1 VLYFSF
7 GVKMENIAYL
17 TNVKSSR
24 RRVLL
29 RRAAGTMILLCALS
43 VGTVFGSSVTIGS
56 DNGSNAFPFGG
67 PFGTNTGS
75 DYQEAY
81 AASDFSGPMLITGID
96 FFLGNGFT
104 GSLYAGT
111 YTLSLSVISSN
122 IGSLSSTNL
131 AGNIGSDDTVFE
143 SVALSG
149 KAPNTL
155 AFSGAPFLYNPTLGN
170 LLLDISI
177 TGGKGGSDVAFE
189 DNEGSGTSLAR
200 YQNFGSNDGLG
211 YGLVTEFVSA
221 SAAPAVP
228 EPGML
233 SLLCCGLAAVVG
245 TRLRRR

>member
-1 VLYFSF
+1 
-7 GVKMENIAYL
+7 MENIAYL

-143 SVALSG
+143 VANLKGSAPSVLTFTG
-149 KAPNTL
+149 T
-155 AFSGAPFLYNPTLGN
+155 PFLYDPSLGN

-177 TGGKGGSDVAFE
+177 TGGKGGSTAAYQDS
-189 DNEGSGTSLAR
+189 EGVGTGIAR
-200 YQNFGSNDGLG
+200 YQNFGLNNGLG
-211 YGLVTEFVSA
+211 YGLVTEFDSTA
-221 SAAPAVP
+221 SMANTP
-228 EPGML
+228 EPGTLPLMACL
-233 SLLCCGLAAVVG
+233 GLVGLLVQ
-245 TRLRRR
+245 RLRRSRA